1 MPAVYPV
8 TPAVC
13 PLCHACRL
21 PRHARRL
28 PTLSIPAHPTLS
40 FPQFLAGIQR
50 KGPGRPAP
58 GRPAPSTT
66 ELWRGKRPRLPVG
79 TGMTQSKILRFAQ
92 NDRRRDQ
99 NDRGLM
105 TCLGR
110 AAYSVSPVVSPYPV
124 IPAAFSG
131 NPREG
136 HRIPAATRATLRRRK
151 KPWIPVYTGMT
162 WGGKRKAKG
171 KPRGPLLEKETQG
184 GKRGEADSGGGEIL
198 RFAQNDRRGD
208 QSDRRGMTQGKLVG
222 HKGKQVG
229 HKGKQAG
236 HKGK

>member
-1 MPAVYPV
+1 MPAATPSHPPSAHPVMPAVYPV

-21 PRHARRL
+21 PRHAHRL

-171 KPRGPLLEKETQG
+171 KPRARFWKKRPRAESGEKRTQAGVRFFASLRMTEG
-184 GKRGEADSGGGEIL
+184 GIRVTGGE
-198 RFAQNDRRGD
+198 
-208 QSDRRGMTQGKLVG
+208 
-222 HKGKQVG
+222 
-229 HKGKQAG
+229 
-236 HKGK
+236 